1 MFITT
6 DEKIQDPGDKE
17 GGWVSDSGK
26 YQSWASNLR
35 VLTTYMP
42 VFLQYYHDFKW
53 EALGMDQH
61 RKTGGAEE
69 KEKNLKGV
77 FPSEIPV

>member
-1 MFITT
+1 MR
-6 DEKIQDPGDKE
+6 KYRIQEIKRVAGFQIA
-17 GGWVSDSGK
+17 GK